1 MWYAKM
7 YFSEGREIF
16 QYDSLG
22 MQGVPDVQK
31 EFPFLESLLAFQEL
45 DCAEVTPI
53 LQSITDN
60 WSRFIAEDD
69 RDALENFKRKLGRL
83 ASIHIYFRL
92 LYVHCRYR
100 QSAMYIQNDRG
111 SAEDAQI
118 LDELRQLPE
127 QLPRYQQQIQRF
139 FELVLNV
146 DSAGREPQAQ
156 AAKNYTYDMP
166 KDPGLFCFRPIP
178 LSFEPVEPG
187 RCSPVLYSSSI
198 RDMIDYKGYLMEFFK
213 PKTVNLRIQA
223 MNKYLNFL
231 HKDRLRLKAVKVQ
244 QKNFLENV
252 ISNADYNFLKKQ
264 LKKDDNMEWYFVVWY
279 LAATGARVSEL
290 IQIKIEHVEL
300 GYFDLY
306 TKGGKLRRLYIP
318 KKLRTETLE
327 WLEETHRS
335 SGYLFLNRYGVRI
348 TTRGISQQLKN
359 YADKYGLD
367 KKVVYPH
374 SFRHRYAKNFLEKY
388 NDIALLA
395 DLMGHESIE
404 TTRIYLRRTASE
416 QQALVDKIVTW

>member
-127 QLPRYQQQIQRF
+127 QLPLYQQQIQRF
-139 FELVLNV
+139 LSWCWMWTARDGNRRHRRQKITFTTLRKIPACFVSTPSR
-146 DSAGREPQAQ
+146 SA
-156 AAKNYTYDMP
+156 
-166 KDPGLFCFRPIP
+166 
-178 LSFEPVEPG
+178 LSRWSRG
-187 RCSPVLYSSSI
+187 
-198 RDMIDYKGYLMEFFK
+198 
-213 PKTVNLRIQA
+213 
-223 MNKYLNFL
+223 
-231 HKDRLRLKAVKVQ
+231 
-244 QKNFLENV
+244 
-252 ISNADYNFLKKQ
+252 
-264 LKKDDNMEWYFVVWY
+264 
-279 LAATGARVSEL
+279 
-290 IQIKIEHVEL
+290 
-300 GYFDLY
+300 
-306 TKGGKLRRLYIP
+306 
-318 KKLRTETLE
+318 
-327 WLEETHRS
+327 
-335 SGYLFLNRYGVRI
+335 GVRRCCI
-348 TTRGISQQLKN
+348 
-359 YADKYGLD
+359 
-367 KKVVYPH
+367 PP
-374 SFRHRYAKNFLEKY
+374 
-388 NDIALLA
+388 
-395 DLMGHESIE
+395 
-404 TTRIYLRRTASE
+404 ASG
-416 QQALVDKIVTW
+416 T